1 MNLKNEPLK
10 YVPIIGVTAALLLIA
25 FCFMPWAYYPD
36 LQENFSGFYSNQN
49 HYGKPGKA
57 FIFLSTLSIILFLVS
72 KGWAKWAN
80 QVTGVIIFAYALK
93 TYILFSSCY
102 HTICPQVKFALPAV
116 LGSAGILL
124 VCSLLSK
131 VKTG

>member
-1 MNLKNEPLK
+1 MK
-10 YVPIIGVTAALLLIA
+10 YAAFVGVVAAFLLIV

-36 LQENFSGFYSNQN
+36 LQENFTGFYSHQN

-57 FIFLSTLSIILFLVS
+57 FIFLAVISIVLFLIPRI
-72 KGWAKWAN
+72 WAKWAN
-80 QVTGVIIFAYALK
+80 QVTGVVIFAYALK
-93 TYILFSSCY
+93 TFVLFSSCY

-116 LGSAGILL
+116 LGSAAVLL

-131 VKTG
+131 INVQ